1 MRSSLLILH
10 NGIACGISGR
20 PASTASMSESQ
31 KAVIQFLPIRWN
43 ISLVWRLVFP
53 SVAILVLLA
62 SVATGLAAPITLEL
76 TGGSVI
82 KGDLASWNGQQ
93 AVVKAEFGSIAFGRD
108 QLSQAT
114 IQRLELLSGDPQ
126 KLLARISELEATVES
141 LRKDNAA
148 LRQQLQSTTTRQFA
162 SPAPVISREL
172 TPGANSFTSSVSAP
186 TGLSYTISSTGKR
199 HNSRCRYFGNGRHC
213 GPTDGTACKV
223 CGG

>member
-1 MRSSLLILH
+1 L
-10 NGIACGISGR
+10 SGDW
-20 PASTASMSESQ
+20 P
-31 KAVIQFLPIRWN
+31 KF
-43 ISLVWRLVFP
+43 FP
-53 SVAILVLLA
+53 SVTILVLLA

-93 AVVKAEFGSIAFGRD
+93 AVVKAEFGSMTFRRD

-126 KLLARISELEATVES
+126 KLLARISELETTVES

-148 LRQQLQSTTTRQFA
+148 LRQQLQGTTATQSV
-162 SPAPVISREL
+162 SPAPVISREVM
-172 TPGANSFTSSVSAP
+172 PRANAVTSSVSAP

-199 HNSRCRYFGNGRHC
+199 HNSRCRYYGSGRPC
-213 GPTDGTACKV
+213 GPTDGIACKI